1 MLVVLDSEPVRR
13 AAVAGSVGRSADAG
27 VFVDARCGG

>member
-1 MLVVLDSEPVRR
+1 MLVVVDAEPARR
-13 AAVAGSVGRSADAG
+13 VVVAGSVGRSADAG